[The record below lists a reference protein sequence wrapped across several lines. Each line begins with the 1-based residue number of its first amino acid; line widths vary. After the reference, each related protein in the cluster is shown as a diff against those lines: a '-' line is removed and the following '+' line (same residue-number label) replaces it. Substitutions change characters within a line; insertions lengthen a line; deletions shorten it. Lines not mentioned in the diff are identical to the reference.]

1 MEDLIV
7 IGSKGQYFIPSVN
20 FAVETGECEIAG
32 ESFLEDTAH
41 FYNPLIQW
49 LKEYTE
55 TGKQINFAFKLT
67 YFNTSSSRCILDIL
81 NILKTYKGN
90 GSEVHLSWHFD
101 KKDRDMK
108 EEVEDFMIEAG
119 VEIELV
125 PH

>member
-7 IGSKGQYFIPSVN
+7 VGSKGQYFIPSVS
-20 FAVETGECEIAG
+20 FVFETGTCEIAG
-32 ESFLEDTAH
+32 ESFLEDTSH

-49 LKEYTE
+49 LREYTE
-55 TGKQINFAFKLT
+55 TEKPIHFAFKLT

-81 NILKTYKGN
+81 NILKIYKNKVG
-90 GSEVHLSWHFD
+90 EVNISWHFD

>member
-7 IGSKGQYFIPSVN
+7 VGSKGQYFIPSVS
-20 FAVETGECEIAG
+20 FIVESGECEIAG

-49 LKEYTE
+49 LKDFTE
-55 TGKQINFAFKLT
+55 TGRPLKFAFKLT

-81 NILKTYKGN
+81 NILKGYRAAVPG
-90 GSEVHLSWHFD
+90 VQLSWHFD